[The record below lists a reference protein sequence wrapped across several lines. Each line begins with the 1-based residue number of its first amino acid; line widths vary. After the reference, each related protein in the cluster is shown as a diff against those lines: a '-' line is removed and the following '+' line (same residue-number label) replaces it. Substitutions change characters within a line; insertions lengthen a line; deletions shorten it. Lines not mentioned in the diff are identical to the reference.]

1 MKGTKSCGKG
11 EKMKMKLKKY
21 LMSVFT
27 GLVSLC
33 CLCGC
38 AGKEKEKPVSDNAP
52 EAGIYSIEAESDS
65 AMFKIE
71 QAKLTIAGD
80 GSMEA
85 VITLSGTGYTML
97 YMGTAK
103 EAAAA
108 AEEERISFVEDA
120 EGAYTYTIPV
130 TALDQPLSCAAFSKK
145 KEEWYDRQ
153 ITFHAASLQKGV
165 PEGNGTE
172 NKGTEEPK
180 GDNKDDGKD
189 SIGDGVYTIELT
201 FEGGSGKAAI
211 LSTASLV
218 VAGDTKTATVRWNS
232 PNYDYMLVDG
242 EKYFPVN
249 TEGDSVFEIPVRA
262 LDEALSVIGDT
273 VAMSKPREI
282 EYTITF
288 HSDTMKPAE

>member
-1 MKGTKSCGKG
+1 MCYTFDINIVSGAGEITYLSFEKIKGTKSCGKG
-11 EKMKMKLKKY
+11 EKMKLKKY
-21 LMSVFT
+21 LMLVFT

-38 AGKEKEKPVSDNAP
+38 AKKEKPASDNVR
-52 EAGIYSIEAESDS
+52 EAGTYSIEAESDS

-85 VITLSGTGYTML
+85 VITLGGTGYTML

-108 AEEERISFVEDA
+108 AEAECIPFVEDA

-165 PEGNGTE
+165 PE
-172 NKGTEEPK
+172 
-180 GDNKDDGKD
+180 
-189 SIGDGVYTIELT
+189 GDGVYTIELT

>member
-1 MKGTKSCGKG
+1 
-11 EKMKMKLKKY
+11 MKLKKY
-21 LMSVFT
+21 LMLVFT

-33 CLCGC
+33 YLCGC
-38 AGKEKEKPVSDNAP
+38 AKKEKEKPVSDNAP
-52 EAGIYSIEAESDS
+52 EAGTYSIEAESDS

-103 EAAAA
+103 EAAVA
-108 AEEERISFVEDA
+108 AEAECIPFVEDA

-165 PEGNGTE
+165 PE
-172 NKGTEEPK
+172 
-180 GDNKDDGKD
+180 
-189 SIGDGVYTIELT
+189 GDGVYTIELT

-262 LDEALSVIGDT
+262 LDEAISVIGDT